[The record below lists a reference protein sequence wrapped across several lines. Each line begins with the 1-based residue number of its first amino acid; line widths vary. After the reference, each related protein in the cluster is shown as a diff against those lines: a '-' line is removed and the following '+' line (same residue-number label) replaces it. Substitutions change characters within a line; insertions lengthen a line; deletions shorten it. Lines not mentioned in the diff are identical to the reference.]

1 MPGLGSFLSQM
12 IPCPLAKTRDPYSPI
27 DGRKKMGET
36 EDPERLRC
44 RGQREVRRRQ
54 EGR

>member
-1 MPGLGSFLSQM
+1 MPGLGFFLSQM
-12 IPCPLAKTRDPYSPI
+12 IPCPLVKARDPYSPI

-44 RGQREVRRRQ
+44 RGQ
-54 EGR
+54 GK